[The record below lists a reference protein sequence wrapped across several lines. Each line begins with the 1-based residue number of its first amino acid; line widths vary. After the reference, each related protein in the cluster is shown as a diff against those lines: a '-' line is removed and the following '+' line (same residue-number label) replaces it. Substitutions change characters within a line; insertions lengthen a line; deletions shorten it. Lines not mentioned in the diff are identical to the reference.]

1 MVADTT
7 GLSSLISGSSAV
19 SSSARS
25 SEMSCDGVVF
35 IDEII
40 FSTES
45 ISKQSVS
52 SFEASLLDGFCQVS
66 VALKGM
72 FFEVCSWFSGGEI
85 QCCLVCL

>member
-52 SFEASLLDGFCQVS
+52 SFEASLPDGF
-66 VALKGM
+66 L
-72 FFEVCSWFSGGEI
+72 SG
-85 QCCLVCL
+85 QCGVEGNVL